1 MRINKKDILVYGSC
15 RLNFKLKKF
24 NLVRPSSLTYI
35 HNYFEILNIIETLQ
49 NDSYDKKLLSQYS
62 ILQNVDKNTK
72 TNFFEEIKTNDIIM
86 FELCSEKTQYIYEHN
101 IYNYVSRIPAE
112 QIDHF
117 YDQYLVLSNTSQ
129 KRDDIIENHFFR
141 KDKIIISNKDLFYY
155 IKIGNYI
162 KNKEFV
168 EINYNKTNELTE
180 LKIKNMPNNNFKSFS
195 LSLDMRY
202 DGLFSVKIFINC
214 DAKEDIYIKYYN
226 GTEHIYTDQTVN
238 SEILLKD
245 FRKNYLVGFYKKNEQ
260 GEILTSSMLKETGNF
275 YWNINFNIQSY
286 EIIINDLQEI
296 NIDKTIPKQFYIAR
310 DMINFKDTFDK
321 FLNYFKGKKI
331 IFISHLAIKDNN
343 NEEIINNYVNKSRL
357 KQIDFLKEIIPTKDN
372 CYFFENYVTNDLLE
386 DCNHLNDYGYEK
398 ISEKIEELLE
408 NIVNI

>member
-1 MRINKKDILVYGSC
+1 MSENKKDILVYGSC
-15 RLNFKLKKF
+15 RLNFNLQKF
-24 NLVRPSSLTYI
+24 NLIRPSSLSYI
-35 HNYFEILNIIETLQ
+35 HSHFEILNIIETLQ
-49 NDSYDKKLLSQYS
+49 KNNFDASLLSQYS
-62 ILQNVDKNTK
+62 KLTNLNDNTK
-72 TNFFEEIKTNDIIM
+72 TNFFEEIKRHDIVI
-86 FELCSEKTQYIYEHN
+86 FELCSAKTYYEYEHN
-101 IYNYVSRIPAE
+101 MYNNVSKIYEYFNTVPRS
-112 QIDHF
+112 
-117 YDQYLVLSNTSQ
+117 DQYLVLSNTSQ
-129 KRDDIIENHFFR
+129 KRDDIVENHFFR

-195 LSLDMRY
+195 LSLDMSY
-202 DGLFSVKIFINC
+202 DGLFSVKVFINC

-238 SEILLKD
+238 SEIILKD

-296 NIDKTIPKQFYIAR
+296 NIDKTIPKQFYLAR
-310 DMINFKDTFDK
+310 DMTNFKDTFDK

-331 IFISHLAIKDNN
+331 IFISHLVIKDNN
-343 NEEIINNYVNKSRL
+343 NEKIINNYVNTSRL
-357 KQIDFLKEIIPTKDN
+357 KLIDFLKEIIPTESN
-372 CYFFENYVTNDLLE
+372 CYFFENYVTNDLLK
-386 DCNHLNDYGYEK
+386 DDNHLNSYGYEK
-398 ISEKIEELLE
+398 VGEKLEEFLKK
-408 NIVNI
+408 IC

>member
-1 MRINKKDILVYGSC
+1 MSENKKDILVYGSC
-15 RLNFKLKKF
+15 RLNFNLQKF
-24 NLVRPSSLTYI
+24 NLIRPSSLSFI
-35 HNYFEILNIIETLQ
+35 HSHLEILNIIETLQ
-49 NDSYDKKLLSQYS
+49 KDNFDASLLSQYS
-62 ILQNVDKNTK
+62 KLTNLNDNTK
-72 TNFFEEIKTNDIIM
+72 TNFFEEIKRHDIVM
-86 FELCSEKTQYIYEHN
+86 FELCSAKTHYEYEHN
-101 IYNYVSRIPAE
+101 MYKNVSNIYEYFNTGPAS
-112 QIDHF
+112 
-117 YDQYLVLSNTSQ
+117 DQYLVLSNTSQ

-195 LSLDMRY
+195 LSLDMSY

-245 FRKNYLVGFYKKNEQ
+245 FSKNYLVGFYKKNEQ

-357 KQIDFLKEIIPTKDN
+357 KQIYFLKEIIPTKSN
-372 CYFFENYVTNDLLE
+372 CYFFENYVTNDLLN
-386 DCNHLNDYGYEK
+386 DNNHLNSYGYEK
-398 ISEKIEELLE
+398 VGEKLEEFLKK
-408 NIVNI
+408 IC